1 VYGFSYPR
9 WFTLGVAI
17 GLTSIVLGNLAVKRP
32 RRPTPPASPVLAG
45 DAPEGGEAAPGLRI
59 ECRNDAGCVKAS
71 ESDWNDG
78 RGPLRRKFLRVQVY
92 NDGPSAVDGCRVT
105 LRDVTEVT
113 PGGVRPTE
121 YDGPRR
127 LVWSGDRAA
136 KAEGRR
142 VRSNADPGVADLFYT
157 VHHPSGDE
165 ILLKD
170 EGYSDVLKFGRWYI
184 FEVEA
189 TANNAA
195 AVGKRIKVRFGQTW
209 DAFEVVRD

>member
-1 VYGFSYPR
+1 MYGFSYPR

-45 DAPEGGEAAPGLRI
+45 DAPEVGTAAPGLRI

-71 ESDWNDG
+71 ESDWKDG

-92 NDGPSAVDGCRVT
+92 NDGPRAVDGCRVT

-113 PGGVRPTE
+113 PGGVRPTD
-121 YDGPRR
+121 YDGPR
-127 LVWSGDRAA
+127 LVVWSGDRST

-142 VRSNADPGVADLFYT
+142 VRSNADPEVADLFYT

-165 ILLKD
+165 IRLKD
-170 EGYSDVLKFGRWYI
+170 EGYSDVLKFGRWYT
-184 FEVEA
+184 FEVVA
-189 TANNAA
+189 TANDAA
-195 AVGKRIKVRFGQTW
+195 AVSKSIQVRFGPTW
-209 DAFEVVRD
+209 DDFEVVRD